1 MRILQ
6 VSPKYFPF
14 IGGVEEHVRNI
25 SQRLAKEHQVTVFAT
40 DDSGEL
46 PREEE
51 VNGVSIKRFRCFA
64 PHNAYHLSFAMWNEL
79 KKSEFDIVH
88 GHSYHTVP
96 LYFSRYAKRTRYV
109 VTPHYERYGGTRFRN
124 FLLKLYKPFGKRI
137 FEEADSII
145 TVSEYEKALLLQDFD
160 IIEDKISLIPNGVN
174 LEEFSRLP
182 DVVKKGKTVLYAG
195 RLEEYKGVQYLV
207 EALPFLEKDFSLEI
221 IGWGTYKTRL
231 VELAGKLGVKDR
243 VSFYQSLPRREFIK
257 MLAEAGVF
265 VLLSRYECFS
275 IVVAEALAAKTPC
288 IVANTSALRE
298 WVDGRN
304 CFGIDYPIDAMRL
317 AELIAEVGGQK
328 VSGVKLWDWDNV
340 VRELNTIYGA
350 AFER

>member
-25 SQRLAKEHQVTVFAT
+25 SQRLAKEHEVTVFAT
-40 DDSGEL
+40 DDSGNL
-46 PREEE
+46 PEEE
-51 VNGVSIKRFRCFA
+51 KINGVSVRRFRCFA
-64 PHNAYHLSFAMWNEL
+64 PNNAYHLSFAMRSEL

-88 GHSYHTVP
+88 AHSYHTMP

-137 FEEADSII
+137 FEDADSII
-145 TVSEYEKALLLQDFD
+145 AVSEYEKGLLLQDFD
-160 IIEDKISLIPNGVN
+160 ITEDKISLIPNGVN
-174 LEEFSRLP
+174 LEEFSCLT
-182 DVVKKGKTVLYAG
+182 DVAKKGKTILYAG

-207 EALPFLEKDFSLEI
+207 AALPFLEEDFCLEI
-221 IGWGTYKTRL
+221 IGQGSYKAKL

-243 VSFYQSLPRREFIK
+243 VRFYQNLPRRGFVR

-265 VLLSRYECFS
+265 VVLSLYECFS

-298 WVDGRN
+298 WVDDRN
-304 CFGIDYPIDAMRL
+304 CFGIDYPVDASKLARL
-317 AELIAEVGGQK
+317 IVK
-328 VSGVKLWDWDNV
+328 VS
-340 VRELNTIYGA
+340 A
-350 AFER
+350 